1 MLVVDASAMC
11 AALLWQNE
19 FGQRARLELGKDTDW
34 VAPSH
39 LPLEVVRTLRKA
51 VLSRYTSQDDA
62 NEAFRALAY
71 SGIEYIGVDSAL
83 LARMWALSHNV
94 SSYDAAY
101 LVVAAENESP
111 LVTCDV
117 RLAEAAEQ
125 AKVDVEVR
133 VVR

>member
-11 AALLWQNE
+11 AALLWQDE

-39 LPLEVVRTLRKA
+39 MPLEVIRTLRKA
-51 VLSRYTSQDDA
+51 VLSRHTDQDDA

-71 SGIEYIGVDSAL
+71 SGIEYIDVDSSL
-83 LARMWALSHNV
+83 LERVWALSHNV

-101 LVVAAENESP
+101 LVVAAEDESP
-111 LVTCDV
+111 LVTCDA
-117 RLAEAAEQ
+117 RLAKAAEQ
-125 AKVDVEVR
+125 AKMDVEVR